1 MYTMVLFGVSL
12 LVHPMP
18 RCAYITDWLGLVSIV
33 QEEIL
38 AYTGLWFVS
47 LEFSFK
53 GKKILCHLRFLRS
66 SVANMATIFGIHQ
79 GPLKI
84 PMV

>member
-18 RCAYITDWLGLVSIV
+18 RCAYITDWLGLVPIV

-38 AYTGLWFVS
+38 AYTGLWLVS

-53 GKKILCHLRFLRS
+53 GKKILWVISLGLVQAWLTD
-66 SVANMATIFGIHQ
+66 SVRMEIT
-79 GPLKI
+79 
-84 PMV
+84 